1 MQYNVTINEKAK
13 TITVELDG
21 YKGVAKC
28 CETDSFNI
36 TTGIELALERAK
48 VAKKNAES
56 AKTTPTATSMTLT
69 ELCRRVEKALP
80 DDGVVLIGKGS
91 HLTDSM
97 KQRVLSM
104 LGGCGC
110 NHADE
115 IEEAYDKGYIEG
127 YNDGVADTE
136 CDCGEG
142 ISIDTLNNI
151 MSDIR
156 DAIECNVD
164 ID

>member
-1 MQYNVTINEKAK
+1 MKYNVTINEKAK

-48 VAKKNAES
+48 VAKRNAES
-56 AKTTPTATSMTLT
+56 AKTAPVATSMTLT
-69 ELCRRVEKALP
+69 ELCRQVEKALP
-80 DDGVVLIGKGS
+80 NDGVVLIGKGS

-97 KQRVLSM
+97 KKRVLSM
-104 LGGCGC
+104 LGGGD
-110 NHADE
+110 NSDE

-142 ISIDTLNNI
+142 ISRDTLNSI

-156 DAIECNVD
+156 DAIECNVE